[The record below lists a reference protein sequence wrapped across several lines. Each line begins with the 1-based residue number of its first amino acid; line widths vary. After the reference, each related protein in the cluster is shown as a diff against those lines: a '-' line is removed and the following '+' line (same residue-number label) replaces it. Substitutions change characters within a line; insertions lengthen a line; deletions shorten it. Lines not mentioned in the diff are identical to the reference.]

1 MNLSYQQKEDL
12 FASYPMHID
21 DVKKFQDSKK
31 IFEELDNLPKE
42 TKSTNFEEFW
52 IGRVGKTLYERFN
65 KFYNLKAWQLKS
77 NTAMNFGF
85 EATVKRKPLETG
97 SYHCLVHSIPIQFQM
112 MDIINFLMLL

>member
-1 MNLSYQQKEDL
+1 M
-12 FASYPMHID
+12 
-21 DVKKFQDSKK
+21 
-31 IFEELDNLPKE
+31 DNLPKE

-85 EATVKRKPLETG
+85 EATVKRKPLETDLDMSFHLG
-97 SYHCLVHSIPIQFQM
+97 ILMHIQFQM
-112 MDIINFLMLL
+112 MDNKFFDVALDGCQVILNCLIKKVDLDKKNIH